1 MLGAW
6 DERLRTGEGD
16 ALDRYA
22 SGPYGRALRA
32 YAEGERA
39 AALEMWSDLGEHEEI
54 PVEVF
59 FRGPDG
65 FFSFEEEALALCRGR
80 VLDLGA
86 GTGVHSLALQ
96 ERGLAVVAVE
106 SDPEACRI
114 LRERGV
120 RRVVRSDAF
129 EFAGGPF
136 DTVLM
141 LMNGAGLAGTLEG
154 LGRLL
159 GHLAELVDPDGQVL
173 LDSADLRP
181 VGARLP
187 YWTRR
192 DGRYV
197 GEVQIQLGFRGERGE
212 PFPELYV
219 DPDTLAAVGE
229 EAGWACRLALEEE
242 DGSFLA
248 RLTRLQA
255 RRLEGRTGPA

>member
-1 MLGAW
+1 M
-6 DERLRTGEGD
+6 E
-16 ALDRYA
+16 RYA

-32 YAEGERA
+32 YQDGDHDTSI
-39 AALEMWSDLGEHEEI
+39 EMWSDLGEHEEI

-59 FRGPDG
+59 FRGPAD
-65 FFSFEEEALALCRGR
+65 FYSFEREALERCRGR

-96 ERGLAVVAVE
+96 ERGLEVVAVE

-114 LRERGV
+114 LGERGV
-120 RRVVRSDAF
+120 REVVRADAF
-129 EFAGGPF
+129 EVAGGPF

-141 LMNGAGLAGTLEG
+141 LMNGAGLAGTLAG
-154 LGRLL
+154 LGDLL
-159 GHLAELVDPDGQVL
+159 AHLAGLTASDGQLL

-181 VGARLP
+181 TGARAP
-187 YWTRR
+187 YWQRG

-197 GEVQIQLGFRGERGE
+197 GEVQIQLGFGGERGD

-219 DPDTLAAVGE
+219 DPDTLAAVA
-229 EAGWACRLALEEE
+229 EARGWASRTVLEEE

-248 RLTRLQA
+248 RLTPL
-255 RRLEGRTGPA
+255 GPS

>member
-1 MLGAW
+1 MA
-6 DERLRTGEGD
+6 
-16 ALDRYA
+16 RYA
-22 SGPYGRALRA
+22 AGPYGRALRA
-32 YAEGERA
+32 YADGDREA
-39 AALEMWSDLGEHEEI
+39 TLEMWSDLGEHEAI

-59 FRGPDG
+59 FREPAD
-65 FFSFEEEALALCRGR
+65 FFSFEEAALARCRGR

-96 ERGLAVVAVE
+96 DRGLEVVAVE
-106 SDPEACRI
+106 SDPDACRI

-120 RRVVRSDAF
+120 RHAVRSDAF

-159 GHLAELVDPDGQVL
+159 DHLAELVGPDGRVL
-173 LDSADLRP
+173 VDSADLRP
-181 VGARLP
+181 GGARVP
-187 YWTRR
+187 FWRRR

-197 GEVQIQLGFRGERGE
+197 GEVQIQLGFGGERGE

-219 DPDTLAAVGE
+219 DPDTLAAVAE
-229 EAGWACRLALEEE
+229 ERAWAARPVLEEE
-242 DGSFLA
+242 DGSYLA
-248 RLTRLQA
+248 ALTRL
-255 RRLEGRTGPA
+255 

>member
-1 MLGAW
+1 M
-6 DERLRTGEGD
+6 E
-16 ALDRYA
+16 RYA

-32 YAEGERA
+32 YQDGDRA
-39 AALEMWSDLGEHEEI
+39 AVIEMRSDLGEHEEI

-59 FRGPDG
+59 FRAPAD
-65 FFSFEEEALALCRGR
+65 FYSFEREALERCRGR

-96 ERGLAVVAVE
+96 GRGLEVVAVE

-120 RRVVRSDAF
+120 RKVVRADAF

-154 LGRLL
+154 LGDLL
-159 GHLAELVDPDGQVL
+159 EHLPGVTSPDGQLL

-181 VGARLP
+181 TGARVP
-187 YWTRR
+187 FWRR
-192 DGRYV
+192 QDGRYV
-197 GEVQIQLGFRGERGE
+197 GEVQIQLGFGGERGE

-219 DPDTLAAVGE
+219 DPDTLAAVAE
-229 EAGWACRLALEEE
+229 ERGWASRVVLDEE

-248 RLTRLQA
+248 RLTPL
-255 RRLEGRTGPA
+255 GPS